1 MCTLDITEAMS
12 AILTYKGHILN
23 ACSYVHA
30 CTNVYSCQLP
40 VLEVK

>member
-1 MCTLDITEAMS
+1 MCTLDITEAVS
-12 AILTYKGHILN
+12 AILTYMGHILN